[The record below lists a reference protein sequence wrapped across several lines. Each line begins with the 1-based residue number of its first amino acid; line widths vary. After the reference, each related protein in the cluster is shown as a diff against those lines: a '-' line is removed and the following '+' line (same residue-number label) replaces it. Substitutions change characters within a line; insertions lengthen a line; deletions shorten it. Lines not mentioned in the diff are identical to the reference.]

1 MIGKTLS
8 HYQILEKLG
17 SGGMGIVYK
26 AEDTALERYVAL
38 KFLPAEVLN
47 SPAATDRLLR
57 EARTAAALNHPNIC
71 VVHEIGIYEGQHFIA
86 MELLEGQNLRQRIA
100 RSQFTTEELLD
111 YSVQI
116 ANALDAA
123 HKKGI
128 IHRDIK
134 PANIFITQNGQIKLL
149 DFGLAKLPVQRNKA
163 SESTASTDEFI
174 TTPGSAVGTVAYMSP
189 EQARGEELDTR
200 TDLFSFGVVLYE
212 MATGRQAFSGS
223 TSAVIFDSILHK
235 APLSPVRLNPEI
247 PYDLERIID
256 KALEK
261 ERRLRYQSASE
272 LCSDLQRLK
281 RDRVSGGRPVA
292 VVSVTTDV
300 PSVAVLP
307 FVNMSGDKEQEYFSD
322 GLTEEIINALT
333 HIRRLKVTARTSAFA
348 FKEKREDIR
357 KIAEV
362 LGVVNIL
369 EGSVRKAG
377 NRVRITT
384 QLITAADGNSLWSE
398 RFDRE
403 MIDVFAIQDE
413 IAQSIAEKLHV
424 HISENRPV
432 ARRHTENVEAY
443 SLYFKGHHHFYK
455 STLESMTKAKECY
468 EKALAVDPD
477 YALAWYGLSKYYWLM
492 GFGGLMDRKSAH
504 VQAGQA
510 ASKALQLNN
519 MLPESHAVLGMLRA
533 AEYDWKGAEREFR
546 SGFEL
551 DPRSDEVLINHSW
564 CYLTPMRRLD
574 EAIAAMRTV
583 LELDPLSVVAHIFLG
598 WFHWFIGDLDNAI
611 EHFRNALEIDPTY
624 PRIRMFLGQVL
635 IIKGMV
641 DEGIQ
646 AYESDAKNMGVS
658 PVLAYAMAG
667 QTQKAK
673 ELLEHLHTHPESAY
687 IPASFAQV
695 YFVLGEMDQGFDW
708 MEKAF
713 DEHDEQIYFI
723 LSNKSYAHIRTHPRY
738 PTLLRKMNLE
748 P

>member
-1 MIGKTLS
+1 MNGKVLG

-38 KFLPAEVLN
+38 KFLPADVLN
-47 SPAATDRLLR
+47 SPAATERLLR
-57 EARTAAALNHPNIC
+57 EARAAAALNHPNIC
-71 VVHEIGIYEGQHFIA
+71 VIHEIGMNEGQHFIA

-100 RSQFTTEELLD
+100 GSRFTTEELLD
-111 YSVQI
+111 YAVQI
-116 ANALDAA
+116 ASALDEA
-123 HKKGI
+123 HKKGV

-134 PANIFITQNGQIKLL
+134 PANIFITQNDQIKLL
-149 DFGLAKLPVQRNKA
+149 DFGLAKQLVQRKIT

-235 APLSPVRLNPEI
+235 VPLSPVRVNPDI
-247 PYDLERIID
+247 PDDLERIIN
-256 KALEK
+256 KTIEK

-272 LCSDLQRLK
+272 LRSDLHRLK
-281 RDRVSGGRPVA
+281 RDRDSGGRPVS
-292 VVSVTTDV
+292 VVSETVDIS
-300 PSVAVLP
+300 SVAVLP

-333 HIRRLKVTARTSAFA
+333 HIRGLKVTARTSAFA
-348 FKEKREDIR
+348 FKDKREDIR
-357 KIAEV
+357 RIAEV

-377 NRVRITT
+377 NRVRITA
-384 QLITAADGNSLWSE
+384 QLITAADGNTLWSE

-403 MIDVFAIQDE
+403 MTDVFAIQDE
-413 IAQSIAEKLHV
+413 IAQSIAEKLHIR
-424 HISENRPV
+424 ISGKRPA

-443 SLYFKGHHHFYK
+443 SLYFKGRHHFYK
-455 STLESMTKAKECY
+455 STLEGVTKAKEY
-468 EKALAVDPD
+468 FEKALTVDPD
-477 YALAWYGLSKYYWLM
+477 YALAWYGLSKYYWYM

-510 ASKALQLNN
+510 ASKALQINN

-564 CYLTPMRRLD
+564 CYLTPMRRLN

-598 WFHWFIGDLDNAI
+598 WFHWFIGELDDAI

-624 PRIRMFLGQVL
+624 PRARMFLGQVL
-635 IIKGMV
+635 IKKGMV

-646 AYESDAKNMGVS
+646 AYDTDAKNIGVS

-667 QTQKAK
+667 QTQKARD
-673 ELLEHLHTHPESAY
+673 LLEHLHTHPEIFY
-687 IPASFAQV
+687 VPTSFAQV
-695 YFVLGEMDQGFDW
+695 HFVLGEIDQGFDW
-708 MEKAF
+708 MEKAV

-723 LSNKSYAHIRTHPRY
+723 LSNNSYDYIRSHPRY
-738 PTLLRKMNLE
+738 HALLRKMNLA